1 MTRTFISAIALIGAM
16 TLSGGA
22 MAQTMVGGASVSAED
37 LPKVQTACNTLAAK
51 ANTSAATDTNAN
63 TSGEGE
69 GAETNATDTGATTT
83 SIDLDLLTYEACK
96 EAGLVQ

>member
-1 MTRTFISAIALIGAM
+1 MTRTLISAIALIGAM

-37 LPKVQTACNTLAAK
+37 LPKVQAACTTLAAK
-51 ANTSAATDTNAN
+51 ANAGTGTNEDEN

-69 GAETNATDTGATTT
+69 GSETNTTDTGATTT

-96 EAGLVQ
+96 DAGLVQ